1 MEIKQLLLQQQL
13 VAATRTGDMRKIEKT
28 HEAFLWNCVGVFE
41 SFSNDGPNLAGEHEA
56 EVLFPLN

>member
-56 EVLFPLN
+56 